1 MKQVLARQMLRTKYS
16 VLKNQNHPD
25 AMFHPPD
32 LKLLR
37 IFVCVAHHEGF
48 AKAQQDL
55 NLSTSAISTYMGQL
69 ESQLGFKLCERGRSG
84 FSLTEKG
91 ERLLAETQRLLGELD
106 GFGAYASSL
115 KGDLSGSLKLG
126 VLDSTV
132 TDQTLPLPE
141 AIGVFFERYPAV
153 HLSLL
158 VKSPY
163 ELQEGVLNNDLDLAV
178 GFFPTRP
185 PGLVFHPL
193 YREQLWLY
201 CSDRHPLYKE
211 RRIPEMQISELN
223 VVRRSYWSQAEL
235 GRHGFKRSVATVESM
250 EAQLIL
256 ILSGA
261 YVGYL
266 PEHFAQP
273 WVDQARL
280 KVLSPAAFGY
290 QAQFSLATRRGR
302 GREAPIQVMRDLLL
316 RKMRG

>member
-1 MKQVLARQMLRTKYS
+1 MATV
-16 VLKNQNHPD
+16 
-25 AMFHPPD
+25 PPD

-37 IFVCVAHHEGF
+37 IFVCVAKHAGF
-48 AKAQQDL
+48 AKAQQEL
-55 NLSTSAISTYMGQL
+55 NLSTSAISTYMSQL
-69 ESQLGFKLCERGRSG
+69 EAQLGFKLCERGRRG

-91 ERLLAETQRLLGELD
+91 ERLRAETLRLLSELD
-106 GFGAYASSL
+106 GFGAYAASL

-132 TDQTLPLPE
+132 TDQTMPLPE
-141 AIGVFFERYPAV
+141 AIGEFFNRYPAV
-153 HLSLL
+153 HLSLF

-163 ELQEGVLNNDLDLAV
+163 ELQEGVLNNELDLAV
-178 GFFPTRP
+178 GFFPTRA
-185 PGLVFHPL
+185 PGLVSHLL
-193 YREQLWLY
+193 YREQQWLY

-211 RRIPEMQISELN
+211 RQIPETLVSELN

-256 ILSGA
+256 ILSGG

-266 PEHFAQP
+266 PEHYAQP

-280 KVLSPAAFGY
+280 RVLLPAAFGY
-290 QAQFSLATRRGR
+290 QSQFSLVTRRGR
-302 GREAPIQVMRDLLL
+302 GREATIQAMRELLL
-316 RKMRG
+316 RKIRG

>member
-1 MKQVLARQMLRTKYS
+1 MS
-16 VLKNQNHPD
+16 S
-25 AMFHPPD
+25 PPD

-37 IFVCVAHHEGF
+37 IFACVAHHQGF
-48 AKAQQDL
+48 SKAQQEL
-55 NLSTSAISTYMGQL
+55 NLSTSAISTYMSQL
-69 ESQLGFKLCERGRSG
+69 EAQLGFKLCERGRSG

-91 ERLLAETQRLLGELD
+91 ERLLSEAQRLLGEID
-106 GFGAYASSL
+106 GFGTYAASL
-115 KGDLSGSLKLG
+115 KGDLSGNLKLG

-132 TDQTLPLPE
+132 TDPTLPLPE
-141 AIGVFFERYPAV
+141 AIGTFFERYPAV
-153 HLSLL
+153 HLSLF

-163 ELQEGVLNNDLDLAV
+163 ELQEGMLNNELDLAV
-178 GFFPTRP
+178 GYFPARP
-185 PGLVFHPL
+185 PGLVFHTL

-201 CSDRHPLYKE
+201 CSDRHPLY
-211 RRIPEMQISELN
+211 RGRQITEAQVSELN

-266 PEHFAQP
+266 PEHYAQP

-290 QAQFSLATRRGR
+290 QSQFSLATRRGR

>member
-1 MKQVLARQMLRTKYS
+1 MLETKYS
-16 VLKNQNHPD
+16 VLKIHNYSKT
-25 AMFHPPD
+25 MSSPPD

-37 IFVCVAHHEGF
+37 IFSSVAHHQGF

-55 NLSTSAISTYMGQL
+55 NLSTSAISTYMSQL
-69 ESQLGFKLCERGRSG
+69 ETQLGFKLCERGRSG
-84 FSLTEKG
+84 FALTEKG
-91 ERLLAETQRLLGELD
+91 ERMLAETQRLLGELD
-106 GFGAYASSL
+106 GLGAYAASL
-115 KGDLSGSLKLG
+115 KGDLSGSLKVG

-141 AIGVFFERYPAV
+141 AIGVFFQRYPAV
-153 HLSLL
+153 HLSLF

-163 ELQEGVLNNDLDLAV
+163 ELQEGILNNDLDLAV
-178 GFFPTRP
+178 GFFPTRA

-193 YREQLWLY
+193 YREQQWLY
-201 CSDRHPLYKE
+201 CSDRHPLYSQ
-211 RRIPEMQISELN
+211 RHIPEALVSELN

-235 GRHGFKRSVATVESM
+235 GRHGFKHSVATVDSM

-256 ILSGA
+256 ILSGS

-280 KVLSPAAFGY
+280 RVLLPAAFGY
-290 QAQFSLATRRGR
+290 QSQFSLVTRRGR